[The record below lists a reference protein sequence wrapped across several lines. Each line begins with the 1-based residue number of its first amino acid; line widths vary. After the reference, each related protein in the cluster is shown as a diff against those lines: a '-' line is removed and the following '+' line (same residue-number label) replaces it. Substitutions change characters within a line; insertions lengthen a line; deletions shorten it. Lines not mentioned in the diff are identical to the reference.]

1 MTQRQVTAAPI
12 NHKDTIMTE
21 QQLHDRIS
29 NIKSLAD
36 AEKLVYESTG
46 GRLSRSDCKH
56 FVGKLSRLVK
66 AEKQQTKQATLKLW
80 QAAAGFFPA
89 ILGKR

>member
-1 MTQRQVTAAPI
+1 
-12 NHKDTIMTE
+12 MTE

-56 FVGKLSRLVK
+56 FVSKLSRLMR
-66 AEKQQTKQATLKLW
+66 AERQESKHATLKLW
-80 QAAAGFFPA
+80 QAAAAFFPA
-89 ILGKR
+89 VLGKR

>member
-1 MTQRQVTAAPI
+1 M
-12 NHKDTIMTE
+12 
-21 QQLHDRIS
+21 
-29 NIKSLAD
+29 
-36 AEKLVYESTG
+36 
-46 GRLSRSDCKH
+46 
-56 FVGKLSRLVK
+56 K